1 MNKIKLVYFQLICIW
16 HKIKKINAI
25 FIYKILK
32 NKTKIKM
39 IIYLKLN
46 SYLQK
51 VKFMRNVINL
61 QKLLNNFNI
70 AFNYV
75 KIKILKIKMIIYFL
89 L

>member
-1 MNKIKLVYFQLICIW
+1 
-16 HKIKKINAI
+16 
-25 FIYKILK
+25 
-32 NKTKIKM
+32 M